1 MFVSIQHANS
11 PLALLVPFDGD
22 ASRLQFDCSPCGDEY
37 LACSSLECTGNRRLL
52 LAVVPDDIIGGHRWR
67 RRPLPETLLVLLL
80 SECEQFTQYGRTA
93 HVPAR
98 FFWHDARKQR
108 LRQAPLFF
116 ASDNMRSVCLTA
128 YSARGQRLLAVH
140 RLLAWSF
147 RCPLGLEGMEYSD
160 EYDVHHVDENH
171 GNNELANLFCWV
183 AGGPEGHRAY
193 SGWFGAQQRL
203 LNLQNREQS
212 VEEE

>member
-1 MFVSIQHANS
+1 MFVSIEHANS
-11 PLALLVPFDGD
+11 PLALLYPFDGD
-22 ASRLQFDCSPCGDEY
+22 ASRLAFDCSPCGDAY

-52 LAVVPDDIIGGHRWR
+52 VAIVPDDIIGGHSWR

-80 SECEQFTQYGRTA
+80 TDSEQFTQYGRTA
-93 HVPAR
+93 YVPAR
-98 FFWHDARKQR
+98 FFWHDARKRQ
-108 LRQAPLFF
+108 LRRAKLFI
-116 ASDNMRSVCLTA
+116 ATDNMRSVCLTA
-128 YSARGQRLLAVH
+128 YSARGQRFLAVH
-140 RLLAWSF
+140 RILAWSF
-147 RCPLGLEGMEYSD
+147 RCPLGLEGMEYSL

-171 GNNELANLFCWV
+171 ANNELANLYCWV

-203 LNLQNREQS
+203 LNLQNREQT